1 MPDARDPRS
10 VIEAAEQAAAAGDYA
25 SAEQFL
31 REAADLQEATL
42 GPLHPDLAN
51 TLNNLG
57 VVCEITDKPVEAEH
71 CFRRAWGISSAVL
84 QPDHPFVATS
94 RKNLEDF
101 CNARGKPV
109 NLPAAPT
116 VRESLPSFVAEDRG
130 EAVAAPAEVPPEHQL
145 SEHPQRVATWARPLA
160 AGVLIAA
167 GLYMAFIGGTAW
179 FRSNDQVP
187 SSPEDLSGSS
197 PKEPN
202 KTAPA
207 AVAPIAFDPPQQSE
221 VRTEDRVAV
230 NPKTGAKSLT
240 PTAPAAVKSDAK
252 GGSPSQLPSV
262 AAAQLCSDLSTA
274 GAVNPSIDWRCVPAD
289 SPVDPGSLF
298 FYTRLKSPTGTT
310 VQHRWYRD
318 DRLHRVVELP
328 IRVNTAV
335 GYRTYS
341 RSTVDNQG
349 TGDWRVELRTRDG
362 VLLHEER
369 FVVR

>member
-1 MPDARDPRS
+1 

-25 SAEQFL
+25 SADQFL
-31 REAADLQEATL
+31 REAANLQEATL

-71 CFRRAWGISSAVL
+71 CFRRAWSISSAVL
-84 QPDHPFVATS
+84 QPDHPFVVTS

-101 CNARGKPV
+101 CNARGKPID
-109 NLPAAPT
+109 LPAVPSI
-116 VRESLPSFVAEDRG
+116 RESLPSFVAEDPG
-130 EAVAAPAEVPPEHQL
+130 APVTVPNEVPPERQRQWPAQ
-145 SEHPQRVATWARPLA
+145 SEPVATWARPLA

-167 GLYMAFIGGTAW
+167 GVFTAFIGGTRW
-179 FRSNDQVP
+179 FRTNDQVS
-187 SSPEDLSGSS
+187 SSPENATVSS
-197 PKEPN
+197 SKEVS

-207 AVAPIAFDPPQQSE
+207 TLEPIAFDPPQQSE
-221 VRTEDRVAV
+221 VAV
-230 NPKTGAKSLT
+230 NPKTGAKSVR
-240 PTAPAAVKSDAK
+240 PPSPAAAESELNAASA
-252 GGSPSQLPSV
+252 SPLPSV

-274 GAVNPSIDWRCVPAD
+274 GAVNPSIDWRCIPAD

-318 DRLHRVVELP
+318 DQLLRVVELP

-341 RSTVDNQG
+341 RSTVNNQG

-362 VLLHEER
+362 VLLHEEH

>member
-1 MPDARDPRS
+1 
-10 VIEAAEQAAAAGDYA
+10 VNEAAEQAAAAGDYA
-25 SAEQFL
+25 SAERFL
-31 REAADLQEATL
+31 REAANLQEATL

-84 QPDHPFVATS
+84 QPDHPFVITS

-109 NLPAAPT
+109 DLPAAPT
-116 VRESLPSFVAEDRG
+116 IRESLPSFVAEDPG
-130 EAVAAPAEVPPEHQL
+130 QTVAAPDEVPLERQL
-145 SEHPQRVATWARPLA
+145 SEPPQRIATWARPLA

-167 GLYMAFIGGTAW
+167 VVFMAFIGGTTW
-179 FRSNDQVP
+179 FRSTDQVP
-187 SSPEDLSGSS
+187 SSPENLNVSS
-197 PKEPN
+197 PKEMT

-207 AVAPIAFDPPQQSE
+207 TMAPVAFDPPESE
-221 VRTEDRVAV
+221 VRTEDRVAA
-230 NPKTGAKSLT
+230 NPKTGAKTVT
-240 PTAPAAVKSDAK
+240 PPPPPAAEE
-252 GGSPSQLPSV
+252 SQTQAASASTLPSV